1 MYILGYDVGGTK
13 ISAVVGDILKESH
26 KRFHTSMVTNGW
38 RLEKKI
44 TMRTMKEYG
53 KIGVTD

>member
-13 ISAVVGDILKESH
+13 ISAVVGDENGHIL
-26 KRFHTSMVTNGW
+26 
-38 RLEKKI
+38 KKI

-53 KIGVTD
+53 KIGVTDQLISMGEE